1 MKNEKLILKIMKYL
15 SLILTLLTLISCKKD
30 NSFIVKG
37 KVLNKESG
45 LVRLNQIGEKASD
58 AKTCELTNGEF
69 YFKGEVGL
77 PEEFFIQYKEDE
89 SSRGTDYLK
98 FFVEPGTETEIILD
112 TEDLY
117 KSGVK
122 GSKLGNEYWDVC
134 KTIYYEFDLK
144 IEELIPEYQN
154 AQNDQNIEQLNKVT
168 GKLDSITKLSQD
180 WVLDYACNHPKSY
193 ISANLLYQRQ
203 FNIDVA
209 TLQNHFDRLDKN
221 LMESK
226 YYKRLNSYLSVQ
238 VGKPFLDFE
247 LKDLNGNIHKLSSI
261 AKDKVVLI
269 DFWASWCGP
278 CREHNKHLKEL
289 YENNKSNGFEI
300 IGVSQDRDTTQF
312 LTAIQQDE
320 MTWLN
325 LLDQTDENAVSK
337 KYETTSVPF
346 NVLIDSNGKIAYLAN
361 DYENLEIMVNELLN
375 NK

>member
-1 MKNEKLILKIMKYL
+1 MKYL
-15 SLILTLLTLISCKKD
+15 SLILILLTLFSCEKD

-45 LVRLNQIGEKASD
+45 IVRLNQIGEKAFD

-69 YFKGEVGL
+69 YFKSEVSL
-77 PEEFFIQYKEDE
+77 PEEFFIQYKENE
-89 SSRGTDYLK
+89 SSRGTNYFK
-98 FFVEPGTETEIILD
+98 FFVEPSSETEIVLNTD
-112 TEDLY
+112 NFYE
-117 KSGVK
+117 SEFK
-122 GSKLGNEYWDVC
+122 GSKIGDEYWKLS
-134 KTIYYEFDLK
+134 KTIYDEFDSK
-144 IEELIPEYQN
+144 IEKLIPEYQN
-154 AQNDQNIEQLNKVT
+154 AQNDENTEQLNKVI

-180 WVLDYACNHPKSY
+180 WVLDYAWNHPKSY

-203 FNIDVA
+203 FNINKD
-209 TLQNHFDRLDKN
+209 TLQKYYDKLDKN
-221 LMESK
+221 LIESK

-247 LKDLNGNIHKLSSI
+247 LTDLNGNIHKFSSI

-300 IGVSQDRDTTQF
+300 VGISQDRDTTQF
-312 LTAIQQDE
+312 LNAIQQDK

-325 LLDQTDENAVSK
+325 LLDKNDENAVSK
-337 KYETTSVPF
+337 KYESTSVPF
-346 NVLIDSNGKIAYLAN
+346 NVLIDSNGQIAYLAN
-361 DYENLEIMVNELLN
+361 DYENLEMMVNKLLN